1 LSPRIAITAGIVG
14 RVATLLTLS
23 APVAPH
29 PAFSQGPPGQTLAE
43 SSSVVVRGR
52 VLKLNAS
59 DEPLLPASRRTA
71 VVLVQQMYAGSEIAG
86 DQKGKNA
93 TVILTRPDAVKSGQE
108 AFFFGN
114 VRFVGTT
121 MTIADVGESP
131 VEPGNSPMSAALDRA
146 GQGPTD
152 RAILER
158 LAAASMVFRG
168 SVQDVRPIESRG
180 APAEHDPEWQ
190 VATVRVLTPLRGGD
204 SGQVVTIAFPGSR
217 DITWFNSPK
226 LKPGQE
232 AVFLAH
238 TPTKEEEGL
247 YRSSGLGGLMD
258 KPPLYLVTEPYDVLR
273 PTDETRVRGLL
284 SRQKER

>member
-1 LSPRIAITAGIVG
+1 
-14 RVATLLTLS
+14 
-23 APVAPH
+23 
-29 PAFSQGPPGQTLAE
+29 
-43 SSSVVVRGR
+43 VVRGR
-52 VLKLNAS
+52 VLRLHAS

-71 VVLVQQMYAGSEIAG
+71 VILVRQMYAGSEIAG
-86 DQKGKNA
+86 DQQGKNA
-93 TVILTRPDAVKSGQE
+93 TVILSRPNAVKAGEE
-108 AFFFGN
+108 AFFYGN

-131 VEPGNSPMSAALDRA
+131 VEPGNSSPSGPLDRA
-146 GQGPTD
+146 GQGPAD

-168 SVQDVRPIESRG
+168 SVEDVRPIESHG

-258 KPPLYLVTEPYDVLR
+258 KPPLYLVTQPYDVLQ
-273 PTDETRVRGLL
+273 PADEPRVRSLL
-284 SRQKER
+284 ARQKER